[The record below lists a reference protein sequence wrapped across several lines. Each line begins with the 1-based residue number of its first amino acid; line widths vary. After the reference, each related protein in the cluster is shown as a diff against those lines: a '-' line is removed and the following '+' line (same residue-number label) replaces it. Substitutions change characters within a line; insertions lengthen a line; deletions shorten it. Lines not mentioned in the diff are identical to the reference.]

1 MRYRAVKYG
10 LSRLLLA
17 GLAAVAALPLAPAA
31 QASPVRNPLAGSLPL
46 GGIDHQVHTRRFCGD
61 RTFEYV
67 DNRQLIVRNDVYER
81 GVFQCVT
88 LHGDGFT
95 ITNSYRRL
103 VKVHGKA
110 VPADLLVGSFADVQ
124 VGCNMWGVCTSGSVR
139 PLRVSELR
147 SLQVS
152 VTTRFA
158 PRAGQQ
164 ANDAADDWFTG
175 GKLDG
180 PASNRAE
187 LMLWLKWRGILTV
200 TTWVRTWHGVTWDL
214 QFWVTHETACLQ
226 GTRNNVCLK
235 PVKYRWNY
243 LQARI
248 TGQHSSLRHYSI
260 MPMIRFFERRGLIR
274 TGWTLS
280 SLDWGFECWHACRD
294 DAVHGY
300 RVAVNEHVSPAP

>member
-1 MRYRAVKYG
+1 MRYRTVKYG
-10 LSRLLLA
+10 LRRLLLA
-17 GLAAVAALPLAPAA
+17 GLAAVAALPLATAA
-31 QASPVRNPLAGSLPL
+31 QASPVPNPLAGSLPL

-67 DNRQLIVRNDVYER
+67 DNRQLIVRNDVYEP

-110 VPADLLVGSFADVQ
+110 VPGDLLVGSFADVQ

-158 PRAGQQ
+158 RRAGQQ
-164 ANDAADDWFTG
+164 ANDAADDWFTS

-180 PASNRAE
+180 PASSRAE
-187 LMLWLKWRGILTV
+187 LMLWLNWRGILTV

-214 QFWVTHETACLQ
+214 QFWVTHETACVQ
-226 GTRNNVCLK
+226 GTRNDVCLK

-300 RVAVNEHVSPAP
+300 RVAVNGHVSPAP